1 MTSLLGL
8 LARQYA
14 AWTTTWLFIVGT
26 LVVVTLPAYT
36 STYPDEAAARRVAV
50 ELAQNNAATTLL
62 YGRLPD
68 PGSPGQLFVWE
79 TGAFVTLLVAVLG
92 VLMTVRL
99 TRVAEQE
106 GTIEIVRSAGLG
118 RLAPLTAT
126 FVVLAVVGSSLGLVS
141 AAAVGL
147 RAGQVNGVDWT
158 GSLAFG
164 SVVALTFLL
173 MALITVIIAQLVPTA
188 WSARVAGALAL
199 AGGLA
204 LRAAADTQHQP
215 WLHQITPL
223 GLRATVEP
231 FTSNRPVPLI
241 VSLVVATLLA
251 VVAIVLERSRELG
264 GSILRV
270 STTRARRVRVSSPMG
285 LAWRLG
291 RATTVWWI
299 AGIAFGGALFTAM
312 GSSVVE
318 TARQG
323 HLSGGFL
330 EAQLAG
336 GDPVSAYFGY
346 TGTVVAIV
354 VTASG
359 ILATLEAVTEE
370 RRGPG
375 EFLRA
380 TGTSPAR
387 VLAGHL
393 GVALIGSALAL
404 GSTAA
409 LIAIVAPQAVS
420 SPGVSGE
427 AFQRV
432 IGQWSGVLVLLGPA
446 ILLAGW
452 SPRLAWL
459 GWIPYAAGVV
469 LALLGTLLGLP
480 QALIDLGPF
489 DPAHGIVTPLIRLT
503 VFAITV
509 STGLWAVGRR
519 DLAPG

>member
-1 MTSLLGL
+1 MTSLLRL

-14 AWTTTWLFIVGT
+14 GWTTTWLCIVGA
-26 LVVVTLPAYT
+26 LVLVTLPSYA
-36 STYPDEAAARRVAV
+36 STYPDESARLVAV

-62 YGRLPD
+62 YGRLSD
-68 PGSPGQLFVWE
+68 PGSPVQMFAWE
-79 TGAFVTLLVAVLG
+79 TGTFVTLLVAVLG

-126 FVVLAVVGSSLGLVS
+126 FVVLAVVGAVLGLVS
-141 AAAVGL
+141 AAAVGM
-147 RAGQVNGVDWT
+147 RAGQVDGVDWT

-173 MALITVIIAQLVPTA
+173 MALITVILAQLVPTA

-199 AGGLA
+199 AGGFA
-204 LRAAADTQHQP
+204 LRAAADTQDHP
-215 WLHQITPL
+215 WLQWITPL

-231 FTSNRPVPLI
+231 FTSNSPVPLV
-241 VSLVVATLLA
+241 VSCVVVILLGVAATA
-251 VVAIVLERSRELG
+251 LERSRELG

-270 STTRARRVRVSSPMG
+270 SRSRVRRVRVSSPLG
-285 LAWRLG
+285 LAWRLR
-291 RATTVWWI
+291 RATTLWWV
-299 AGIAFGGALFTAM
+299 AGIALGGALFTAM
-312 GSSVVE
+312 GASVVE

-323 HLSGGFL
+323 QLSGGFL

-336 GDPVSAYFGY
+336 GDPVSAFFEY

-354 VTASG
+354 VAASG
-359 ILATLEAVTEE
+359 ILSTLEAVTEE
-370 RRGPG
+370 SKGPG
-375 EFLRA
+375 EYLRA

-409 LIAIVAPQAVS
+409 MVAIVAPQMVS
-420 SPGVSGE
+420 GPGVSGE
-427 AFQRV
+427 AFQQV
-432 IGQWSGVLVLLGPA
+432 IGQWSGVLVLMGPA

-452 SPRLAWL
+452 SPKLAWL
-459 GWIPYAAGVV
+459 GWIPYAAGAI
-469 LALLGTLLGLP
+469 LALLGTLLSLP
-480 QALIDLGPF
+480 QALINVGPF
-489 DPAHGIVTPLIRLT
+489 NSAQGVLTPLIRLT
-503 VFAITV
+503 VFAITAGV
-509 STGLWAVGRR
+509 GLWAVGRR
-519 DLAPG
+519 DLTSG

>member
-1 MTSLLGL
+1 MMALLGL

-26 LVVVTLPAYT
+26 VVVVTVPAYT
-36 STYPDEAAARRVAV
+36 STYPDEAARRVAV

-62 YGRLPD
+62 YGRLPG
-68 PGSPGQLFVWE
+68 PGSPGQMFVWE
-79 TGAFVTLLVAVLG
+79 TGTFVTLLVAVLG
-92 VLMTVRL
+92 VLVAVRL
-99 TRVAEQE
+99 TRGAEQE
-106 GTIEIVRSAGLG
+106 GTTEMVRAAGLG

-126 FVVLAVVGSSLGLVS
+126 FVVLAVVGAILGLVS
-141 AAAVGL
+141 TVGVGF
-147 RAGQVNGVDWT
+147 RAGQVDGVDWP
-158 GSLAFG
+158 GSFAFG
-164 SVVALTFLL
+164 SVVALTFVLT
-173 MALITVIIAQLVPTA
+173 ALITVILAQLFPTA

-199 AGGLA
+199 ASGFV
-204 LRAAADTQHQP
+204 LRAAADSQHHP
-215 WLHQITPL
+215 WLHWITPL

-231 FTSNRPVPLI
+231 FTSNSPRPLI
-241 VSLVVATLLA
+241 VSFVVVILLA
-251 VVAIVLERSRELG
+251 VVATALERSREIG
-264 GSILRV
+264 GSVLRF
-270 STTRARRVRVSSPMG
+270 STTRVRRIRVSSPLG

-291 RATTVWWI
+291 RATTVWWV
-299 AGIAFGGALFTAM
+299 AGIALGGALFTAM

-323 HLSGGFL
+323 RLSGGFL

-336 GDPVSAYFGY
+336 GDPASAFFGY

-354 VTASG
+354 VVASG
-359 ILATLEAVTEE
+359 ILSTLEAVTEE
-370 RRGPG
+370 RSGPG
-375 EFLRA
+375 EYLRA
-380 TGTSPAR
+380 TGTSAAR
-387 VLAGHL
+387 MLAGHL

-420 SPGVSGE
+420 SPGIGGE
-427 AFQRV
+427 AFQQV

-452 SPRLAWL
+452 APRLAWL

-480 QALIDLGPF
+480 QALVDLGPF
-489 DPAHGIVTPLIRLT
+489 DPAQGVTTHLIRLT

-509 STGLWAVGRR
+509 GIGLWAAGQR
-519 DLAPG
+519 DLTPG

>member
-8 LARQYA
+8 LARRYA
-14 AWTTTWLFIVGT
+14 AWTTTWLFIVGL
-26 LVVVTLPAYT
+26 LVVVTLPAYA
-36 STYPDEAAARRVAV
+36 STYPDDAARRVAV

-62 YGRLPD
+62 YGHLAD
-68 PGSPGQLFVWE
+68 PGSPGQMFGWE
-79 TGAFVTLLVAVLG
+79 VGTFVTLLVAVLG
-92 VLMTVRL
+92 VLMAVRL

-106 GTIEIVRSAGLG
+106 GTIEIMRSAGLG

-126 FVVLAVVGSSLGLVS
+126 FVVLAVAGAFLGLVS
-141 AAAVGL
+141 AAGVGL
-147 RAGQVNGVDWT
+147 RAGQVDGVDWA

-173 MALITVIIAQLVPTA
+173 MALITAILAQLLPTA
-188 WSARVAGALAL
+188 WSARVAGAMVL
-199 AGGLA
+199 AGGFA
-204 LRAAADTQHQP
+204 IRAAADTQHHP
-215 WLHQITPL
+215 WLNRITPL

-231 FTSNRPVPLI
+231 FTSNSPVPLV
-241 VSLVVATLLA
+241 VSSVVVILLA
-251 VVAIVLERSRELG
+251 VVATLLERSRELG

-270 STTRARRVRVSSPMG
+270 STTRVRRLRVSSPLE

-291 RATTVWWI
+291 RATSLWWV
-299 AGIAFGGALFTAM
+299 AGIALGGALFTAM

-323 HLSGGFL
+323 QLSGGFL
-330 EAQLAG
+330 GAQLAE
-336 GDPVSAYFGY
+336 GDPGSAYFGFI
-346 TGTVVAIV
+346 GTVVAIV
-354 VTASG
+354 VVASG
-359 ILATLEAVTEE
+359 ILFTLEAVTEE

-375 EFLRA
+375 EYLRA

-393 GVALIGSALAL
+393 GVALIVSALAL

-420 SPGVSGE
+420 GPGVSGE
-427 AFQRV
+427 AFGQV
-432 IGQWSGVLVLLGPA
+432 IGQWSGVLVLMGPPV
-446 ILLAGW
+446 LLAGW

-480 QALIDLGPF
+480 QAVIDLGPF
-489 DPAHGIVTPLIRLT
+489 DPAHGVLTPLIRLT
-503 VFAITV
+503 TFAITV
-509 STGLWAVGRR
+509 GVGLWAVGRR
-519 DLAPG
+519 DLTPG

>member
-14 AWTTTWLFIVGT
+14 AWITTWLLIVAA

-36 STYPDEAAARRVAV
+36 STYPDEEARRVAV
-50 ELAQNNAATTLL
+50 ELAQNNAATMLL

-68 PGSPGQLFVWE
+68 PGNPGQMFVWE
-79 TGAFVTLLVAVLG
+79 TGTFITLLVAVLA
-92 VLMTVRL
+92 VLIAVRL

-106 GTIEIVRSAGLG
+106 GTFEIVRAAGLG

-126 FVVLAVVGSSLGLVS
+126 FVVLAVMGASLGLVS
-141 AAAVGL
+141 TVAL
-147 RAGQVNGVDWT
+147 SLHAGEVDGVDWT

-164 SVVALTFLL
+164 SVVTLTFLL
-173 MALITVIIAQLVPTA
+173 MALLTVIIAQLVPTA
-188 WSARVAGALAL
+188 WAARVAGALAL
-199 AGGLA
+199 ASGFA
-204 LRAAADTQHQP
+204 LRAAADTQHHQ
-215 WLHQITPL
+215 WLHATTPL

-231 FTSNRPVPLI
+231 FTSNNPVPLI
-241 VSLVVATLLA
+241 ASSVVVILLA
-251 VVAIVLERSRELG
+251 VVATTLERSRELG

-270 STTRARRVRVSSPMG
+270 STTRVRRVRVSSPLG
-285 LAWRLG
+285 LAWRLS
-291 RATTVWWI
+291 RATTAWWV
-299 AGIAFGGALFTAM
+299 AGIALGGALFTAM

-336 GDPVSAYFGY
+336 GDPVSAFFSY

-354 VTASG
+354 VVAAG
-359 ILATLEAVTEE
+359 ILSTLEAVAEE

-375 EFLRA
+375 EYLRA
-380 TGTSPAR
+380 AGNSPAR
-387 VLAGHL
+387 VLAGHV
-393 GVALIGSALAL
+393 GVALIGAALAL
-404 GSTAA
+404 GSTAV

-420 SPGVSGE
+420 SPGVSSE
-427 AFQRV
+427 AFHQV

-446 ILLAGW
+446 MLLAGW

-459 GWIPYAAGVV
+459 AWIPYAAGV
-469 LALLGTLLGLP
+469 LIALLGTLLGLP
-480 QALIDLGPF
+480 QMLIDLGPF
-489 DPAHGIVTPLIRLT
+489 DPAHGVQTHLIRLT
-503 VFAITV
+503 VFAISV
-509 STGLWAVGRR
+509 GTGLWMVGRR
-519 DLAPG
+519 DLTSG